1 MFLQWEGFIID
12 IRSTSEGDGRVRR
25 CSFIKLADNLRSSF
39 ATRGWRDLHILFG
52 SSPAVLAR
60 TWLSDGLFKM
70 WSWSVEWC
78 SWVSD
83 FFAMGLFRFGSF
95 DLLRGGMGGLFT
107 GNGAGFVLFFLEF
120 LLFAMTS
127 SKGKCRVKIFFQ
139 FFF

>member
-1 MFLQWEGFIID
+1 
-12 IRSTSEGDGRVRR
+12 
-25 CSFIKLADNLRSSF
+25 
-39 ATRGWRDLHILFG
+39 
-52 SSPAVLAR
+52 
-60 TWLSDGLFKM
+60 
-70 WSWSVEWC
+70 
-78 SWVSD
+78 
-83 FFAMGLFRFGSF
+83 MGLFRFGSF